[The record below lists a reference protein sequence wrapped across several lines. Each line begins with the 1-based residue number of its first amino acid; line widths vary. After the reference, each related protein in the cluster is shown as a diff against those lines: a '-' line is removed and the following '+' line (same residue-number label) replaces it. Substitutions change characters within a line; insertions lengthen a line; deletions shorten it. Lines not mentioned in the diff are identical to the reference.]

1 MADYEKLFTVEEAN
15 ATLPLVRAIA
25 SDMAILARDVVER
38 RERLALLTKGRDLQE
53 DSPYR
58 EELVQVEQELE
69 KDAQRLQG
77 YVDELTQLGV
87 EPKNA
92 IEGLLD
98 FPSVMDGRVVY
109 LCWKLDEPEVLHW
122 HEIDAG
128 FAGRQSL
135 TAGSVSGEDLGGSED
150 PGPLDL

>member
-15 ATLPLVRAIA
+15 ATLPLVRTIA
-25 SDMAILARDVVER
+25 SDMANLARDVVER
-38 RERLALLTKGRDLQE
+38 RERLALLTEGRDRQE

-77 YVDELTQLGV
+77 YVNELTQLGV

-128 FAGRQSL
+128 FDGRQPL
-135 TAGSVSGEDLGGSED
+135 TAGSVSGEEPGGSED
-150 PGPLDL
+150 SDPIDL